1 MGSQSGTVHD
11 DSTVLDL
18 KSVCIISLISVAIG
32 MVFVPITEWCS
43 TTVLWETRR
52 HQQYLSDYYLNS
64 SD

>member
-32 MVFVPITEWCS
+32 MVFVPIAE
-43 TTVLWETRR
+43 
-52 HQQYLSDYYLNS
+52 
-64 SD
+64 